1 MTAHDQLIDADPP
14 AVMVAEAISL
24 LENWFRKEGSVTVAF
39 SGGADSALLAWVAN
53 SVLGEGASIVTAVSP
68 SLAGR
73 EAEDCQSLAVEWRL
87 NWSTVETSEMEEAA
101 YRKND
106 PDRCRHCKDA
116 LMDALLPL
124 AAGTVVL
131 GVNTDDLGDHRPG
144 QAAASMAG
152 ARFPYVELGIDKQMV
167 RAASQM
173 IGLRTWDKPA
183 AACLASR
190 IPHGTEVSIRLLRR
204 VERAEEVL
212 HALHLGQVRVRD
224 HGDIARIEVEPSA
237 MGALLEMR
245 SSIEDALQGL
255 GYRYVTLDLGGFR
268 SGSMNP
274 VRPK

>member
-53 SVLGEGASIVTAVSP
+53 SVLGEGASIVTAASP

-131 GVNTDDLGDHRPG
+131 GVNTDDT
-144 QAAASMAG
+144 
-152 ARFPYVELGIDKQMV
+152 
-167 RAASQM
+167 
-173 IGLRTWDKPA
+173 LREDG
-183 AACLASR
+183 
-190 IPHGTEVSIRLLRR
+190 HQRR
-204 VERAEEVL
+204 VDQVL
-212 HALHLGQVRVRD
+212 IVEP
-224 HGDIARIEVEPSA
+224 GDDAPDDLDTYNEARIEGEVYGVEHASKLRP
-237 MGALLEMR
+237 GDTTLLYFFWVKR
-245 SSIEDALQGL
+245 
-255 GYRYVTLDLGGFR
+255 
-268 SGSMNP
+268 
-274 VRPK
+274 